1 MPSDRPV
8 PTRLRA
14 AFRAGRVV
22 FLSGAG
28 PLPGLTGPPDARAQV
43 PDSQSPEA
51 AYWWALTVGAG
62 STRFT
67 CDLCTPVR
75 DSGPWAGLSIGAS
88 ASEAVKVGVEG
99 GFWTHDDDGT
109 REWVY
114 RAGVVA
120 HVYPRLGS
128 GLHLIG
134 GAGWSAYRAED
145 IRHDA
150 GRLTVRLGWDLP
162 LTSGW
167 LVGNT
172 LTLDAA
178 SFGSLKNEQV
188 TIDRDVGVSVLRI
201 GVYLK
206 RR

>member
-1 MPSDRPV
+1 MPSDRSIS
-8 PTRLRA
+8 TRLRA
-14 AFRAGRVV
+14 AFRAGRAV
-22 FLSGAG
+22 FLFGAG
-28 PLPGLTGPPDARAQV
+28 LAVGPTAPIEARAQA
-43 PDSQSPEA
+43 PGTQGPEA
-51 AYWWALTVGAG
+51 AYWWAVTVGAG

-67 CDLCTPVR
+67 CDLCTPDR
-75 DSGPWAGLSIGAS
+75 DLGPWAGLAIGAS

-120 HVYPRLGS
+120 HVYPRVGS

-150 GRLTVRLGWDLP
+150 GRLTVGLGWDLA

-167 LVGNT
+167 VVGNT
-172 LTLDAA
+172 VTLDAA

-188 TIDRDVGVSVLRI
+188 TIDRDVGVSVLRV

>member
-1 MPSDRPV
+1 MPSDRPF
-8 PTRLRA
+8 PTRLGA
-14 AFRAGRVV
+14 AFRAGRAV
-22 FLSGAG
+22 FLFGVGLATS
-28 PLPGLTGPPDARAQV
+28 LTGPAEGHAQTANAETPD
-43 PDSQSPEA
+43 A
-51 AYWWALTVGAG
+51 AYWWTLTVGAG

-67 CDLCTPVR
+67 CDLCTPER
-75 DSGPWAGLSIGAS
+75 DTGPWAGLAIGAS

-99 GFWTHDDDGT
+99 GFWTHMDGGT

-120 HVYPRLGS
+120 HVYPRVGS

-150 GRLTVRLGWDLP
+150 GRLTVGIGWDLP

-167 LVGNT
+167 LVGNSI
-172 LTLDAA
+172 TLDAA
-178 SFGSLKNEQV
+178 SFGSLKNDQV
-188 TIDRDVGVSVLRI
+188 TIDRDVGVSVLRV

>member
-1 MPSDRPV
+1 MPSDRST
-8 PTRLRA
+8 PTRLGA
-14 AFRAGRVV
+14 AFRAGRAILLFGIALVV
-22 FLSGAG
+22 
-28 PLPGLTGPPDARAQV
+28 GLAAPSEIGAQV
-43 PDSQSPEA
+43 PDGQGPEA
-51 AYWWALTVGAG
+51 GYWWAVTIGAG

-67 CDLCTPVR
+67 CDLCTPDR
-75 DSGPWAGLSIGAS
+75 DTGPWAGLAIGAS

-99 GFWTHDDDGT
+99 GFWTHLDDDI

-114 RAGVVA
+114 RTGIVA
-120 HVYPRLGS
+120 HVYPRQGS

-150 GRLTVRLGWDLP
+150 GRLTVGLGWDLP
-162 LTSGW
+162 LTAGW
-167 LVGNT
+167 LVGNSI
-172 LTLDAA
+172 TLDAA
-178 SFGSLKNEQV
+178 SFGSLKNDQV

-201 GVYLK
+201 GAFLK

>member
-1 MPSDRPV
+1 MPSDRPF

-14 AFRAGRVV
+14 AFRTGRAVLL
-22 FLSGAG
+22 FGSGLALALAG
-28 PLPGLTGPPDARAQV
+28 PIEGRAQT
-43 PDSQSPEA
+43 PNTPEPEA
-51 AYWWALTVGAG
+51 GYWWALTVGAG

-67 CDLCTPVR
+67 CDLCTLER
-75 DSGPWAGLSIGAS
+75 DTGPWAGLAIGAS
-88 ASEAVKVGVEG
+88 ASDAVKVGVEG
-99 GFWTHDDDGT
+99 GFWTHLDDGT
-109 REWVY
+109 REWLY

-120 HVYPRLGS
+120 HVYPRVGS

-134 GAGWSAYRAED
+134 GAGWSAYRAEE

-150 GRLTVRLGWDLP
+150 GRLTVGLGWDLP

-167 LVGNT
+167 LVGNSI
-172 LTLDAA
+172 TLDAA
-178 SFGSLKNEQV
+178 SFGSLKNDQV

-206 RR
+206 HR